1 MILAECTYF
10 RNPLA
15 GRSLVHIFANTPGAP
30 PAGLQSVGRVYSPTP
45 RSRYQLIYN
54 SKNTIRKRSKN
65 SAGSNQKLAI
75 RPANH
80 RQVRR
85 PKGAASLKSPVRPMA
100 LKLHGHDSCDMLHVF
115 AITSPPG
122 GVHIFACH
130 GSFGNLRPNL
140 AYFRLLPP
148 YAPVPGRPSKEG
160 GGGDKVPYRFSSVS
174 LQYRILTSTKP
185 RSCRL
190 GVGPLGST

>member
-1 MILAECTYF
+1 M
-10 RNPLA
+10 
-15 GRSLVHIFANTPGAP
+15 HIFANTPGAP
-30 PAGLQSVGRVYSPTP
+30 PAGQSVGRVYSLTP

-100 LKLHGHDSCDMLHVF
+100 LKLHGHDSCMTCCMFSQSPRLRVACIF
-115 AITSPPG
+115 SLAMAALAICAQTL
-122 GVHIFACH
+122 HIFAYYPRTVTVGRNANAESGERSH
-130 GSFGNLRPNL
+130 AGPERTAVLR
-140 AYFRLLPP
+140 YVRTH
-148 YAPVPGRPSKEG
+148 R
-160 GGGDKVPYRFSSVS
+160 RRSSVYALS
-174 LQYRILTSTKP
+174 S
-185 RSCRL
+185 
-190 GVGPLGST
+190 GVV

>member
-1 MILAECTYF
+1 M
-10 RNPLA
+10 
-15 GRSLVHIFANTPGAP
+15 HIFANTPGAP
-30 PAGLQSVGRVYSPTP
+30 PAGQSVGRVYSLTP

-100 LKLHGHDSCDMLHVF
+100 LKLHGHDSCMTCCMFSQSPRLRAACIF
-115 AITSPPG
+115 SLAMAALAICAQTL
-122 GVHIFACH
+122 HIFAYYPRTTSMRHIPQGHNPHRGTRLFSISQFAGTRGAREPGTPGAAEARARAERPRALAEHSYNKASVH
-130 GSFGNLRPNL
+130 GF
-140 AYFRLLPP
+140 F
-148 YAPVPGRPSKEG
+148 
-160 GGGDKVPYRFSSVS
+160 
-174 LQYRILTSTKP
+174 
-185 RSCRL
+185 
-190 GVGPLGST
+190 